1 LKKLSKYRSEF
12 PITEKYTYLNNAAI
26 SAPSTRVVKAVE
38 AIYREFSRCG
48 IDCGSAWIERITE
61 VRELFARLIHADPDE
76 IAFTGNTSEGLSA
89 IAAGLKWKKGDVV
102 LIPEPEFPANVYPWM
117 NLERY
122 GVQVTFI
129 QRRDGRLDIEDLN
142 KALQPKTRLISLSSV
157 DFAGGFRSDLKAMGS
172 FCKEKGILFCVD
184 AVQSLGVI
192 PMDVK
197 KYGIH
202 FLSAGGHKWLISS
215 MGCAGLFISK
225 DVADLLHPEI
235 VGWKSVV
242 DDNNFFRIDFDL
254 KPNALRFEPGT
265 MNVAGIYA
273 LGAAID
279 LLLEAGIDKIY
290 RHVMDII
297 DYLVEGLKGK
307 NIIIKT
313 PMGQKERSGIFS
325 FVPASDP
332 EALIKSFQEKK
343 IIASL
348 RNGMIRISPHFY
360 NNIEDIDLLLKA
372 FH

>member
-1 LKKLSKYRSEF
+1 MKDLSGYRSEF

-26 SAPSTRVVKAVE
+26 SVPSTRVVKAVE
-38 AIYREFSRCG
+38 AVYLEFTRCG
-48 IDCGSAWIERITE
+48 IDCGSAWLKRIAE
-61 VRELFARLIHADPDE
+61 VRGLFARLIHADPDE
-76 IAFTGNTSEGLSA
+76 IAFTGNTSEGLSI
-89 IAAGLKWKKGDVV
+89 IAAGLKWKKGDAL
-102 LIPEPEFPANVYPWM
+102 LIPEPEFPANVYPWI
-117 NLERY
+117 NLERH
-122 GVQVTFI
+122 GVKVNFI

-157 DFAGGFRSDLKAMGS
+157 GFASGFRSDLEAMGN
-172 FCKEKGILFCVD
+172 FCREKGILFCVD
-184 AVQSLGVI
+184 AVQSLGII

-215 MGCAGLFISK
+215 MGCGGLFISK

-265 MNVAGIYA
+265 MNVPGIYA

-290 RHVMDII
+290 RHVTDII
-297 DYLVEGLKGK
+297 DYLVEGLKDK
-307 NIIIKT
+307 DIIIKT

-325 FVPASDP
+325 FVPAADP
-332 EALIKSFQEKK
+332 EALVGSFQEKK
-343 IIASL
+343 IIVSL
-348 RNGMIRISPHFY
+348 RNGMIRLSPHLY
-360 NNIEDIDLLLKA
+360 NNKADIDLFLKA
-372 FH
+372 FQ